1 MRRFALE
8 RLKEWKEKKN
18 RKPLIIRGARQVG
31 KTWLMKEFGASCF
44 EKTAYVNFDSNPRMQ
59 QVFDGE
65 INVERILLA
74 ISVET
79 GVSVKSEDTLLIFDE
94 IQEVPKALSSLKY
107 FCENAPEYAIV
118 AGCGDAQGHL
128 FPGRQGRL
136 HGSVSAQFPGI
147 FVRLGRRTICR
158 ASAVRGYAN
167 DQYLRFQIQGSSER
181 VLLCRWYAGSG
192 PVLCE

>member
-118 AGCGDAQGHL
+118 AA
-128 FPGRQGRL
+128 
-136 HGSVSAQFPGI
+136 GSLLGVAM
-147 FVRLGRRTICR
+147 RLGRRTICR
-158 ASAVRGYAN
+158 ASAVRGYAD
-167 DQYLRFQIQGSSER
+167 DQYLRFQIQGSAER

>member
-1 MRRFALE
+1 
-8 RLKEWKEKKN
+8 
-18 RKPLIIRGARQVG
+18 
-31 KTWLMKEFGASCF
+31 MKEFGASCF

-107 FCENAPEYAIV
+107 FAKM
-118 AGCGDAQGHL
+118 
-128 FPGRQGRL
+128 
-136 HGSVSAQFPGI
+136 
-147 FVRLGRRTICR
+147 
-158 ASAVRGYAN
+158 
-167 DQYLRFQIQGSSER
+167 LRNMP
-181 VLLCRWYAGSG
+181 L
-192 PVLCE
+192 

>member
-79 GVSVKSEDTLLIFDE
+79 C
-94 IQEVPKALSSLKY
+94 VP
-107 FCENAPEYAIV
+107 
-118 AGCGDAQGHL
+118 
-128 FPGRQGRL
+128 
-136 HGSVSAQFPGI
+136 
-147 FVRLGRRTICR
+147 
-158 ASAVRGYAN
+158 ASA
-167 DQYLRFQIQGSSER
+167 
-181 VLLCRWYAGSG
+181 
-192 PVLCE
+192 PVPLI